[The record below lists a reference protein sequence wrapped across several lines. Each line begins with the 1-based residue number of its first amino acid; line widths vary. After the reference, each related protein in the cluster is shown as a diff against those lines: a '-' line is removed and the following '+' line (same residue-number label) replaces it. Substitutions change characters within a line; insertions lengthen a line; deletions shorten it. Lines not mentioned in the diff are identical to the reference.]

1 LVLPRHGEVA
11 GFWPSRKV
19 LATPQGSAERDVSSL
34 LDESLLDESLHD
46 ESLHDESLHDES
58 LHDESLLGQALC
70 AIVDAG
76 LAWLH

>member
-1 LVLPRHGEVA
+1 MLPRHGEVA

-34 LDESLLDESLHD
+34 LDER
-46 ESLHDESLHDES
+46 
-58 LHDESLLGQALC
+58 LHDESLLGQAFC

>member
-1 LVLPRHGEVA
+1 MLPRHGEVA

-19 LATPQGSAERDVSSL
+19 LAKPQGSAERDMSSL
-34 LDESLLDESLHD
+34 LDESLLDESLH
-46 ESLHDESLHDES
+46 
-58 LHDESLLGQALC
+58 GQALC

>member
-1 LVLPRHGEVA
+1 MLPRHGEVA

-34 LDESLLDESLHD
+34 LDESLLDER
-46 ESLHDESLHDES
+46 

>member
-34 LDESLLDESLHD
+34 LDER
-46 ESLHDESLHDES
+46 
-58 LHDESLLGQALC
+58 LHDESLLGQAFC

>member
-1 LVLPRHGEVA
+1 MLPRHGEVA

-46 ESLHDESLHDES
+46 ESL
-58 LHDESLLGQALC
+58 LGQAFC

>member
-1 LVLPRHGEVA
+1 MLPRHGEVA

-46 ESLHDESLHDES
+46 ESLL
-58 LHDESLLGQALC
+58 DESLLGQALC

>member
-1 LVLPRHGEVA
+1 MLPRHGEVA

-34 LDESLLDESLHD
+34 LDERLHD
-46 ESLHDESLHDES
+46 ESLLDER

>member
-1 LVLPRHGEVA
+1 MLPRHGEVA

-34 LDESLLDESLHD
+34 LDESL
-46 ESLHDESLHDES
+46 
-58 LHDESLLGQALC
+58 HDESLLGQALC

>member
-1 LVLPRHGEVA
+1 VLPRHGEVA

-58 LHDESLLGQALC
+58 LHDESLLGQAFC

>member
-1 LVLPRHGEVA
+1 VLPRHGEVA

-34 LDESLLDESLHD
+34 LDESLHD
-46 ESLHDESLHDES
+46 ESLHDESLHDER
-58 LHDESLLGQALC
+58 LHDESLLGQAFC

>member
-1 LVLPRHGEVA
+1 MLPRHGEVA

-34 LDESLLDESLHD
+34 LDESLLDESLLD
-46 ESLHDESLHDES
+46 ER
-58 LHDESLLGQALC
+58 LHDESLLGQAFC

>member
-1 LVLPRHGEVA
+1 MLPRHGEVA

-34 LDESLLDESLHD
+34 LDESLLDESLLD
-46 ESLHDESLHDES
+46 ESLLDER

>member
-1 LVLPRHGEVA
+1 MLPRHGEVA

-34 LDESLLDESLHD
+34 LDESLLDER
-46 ESLHDESLHDES
+46 
-58 LHDESLLGQALC
+58 LHDESLLGQAFC

>member
-1 LVLPRHGEVA
+1 MPRHGEA
-11 GFWPSRKV
+11 ARFWPSRKV

-34 LDESLLDESLHD
+34 LDER
-46 ESLHDESLHDES
+46 
-58 LHDESLLGQALC
+58 LHDESLLGQAFC